1 MFRLGVWLH
10 RQERAADAG
19 PLGRCDGG
27 DSEKTG
33 NQGGGSHEA
42 VGLHPPC
49 RLQGEQEARSRS
61 TAPVEHDACLVEMAD
76 YSSRTGLGPDKLC
89 RLATIERR
97 CGTTACREIDTTSLP
112 ALCCARVLQ
121 VGEIIGGRFRTDRLI
136 GIGGFG
142 VVAAATHLEL
152 RQSVAIKMMKD
163 EFVGDTEIIE
173 RFLREARAV
182 AVLRTDHVCRVL
194 DVARTEQ
201 GTPYIVMDLLEG
213 SDVASMLRTEPLPVA
228 TAVDFVVQACVALA
242 EAHPRGIV
250 HRDLKP
256 PNLFVTR
263 RPDGSPLVKLL
274 DFGVAKAAD
283 ELRLTHSM
291 AMLGSPQYMSP
302 EQLTTPRDVDARTD
316 IWSLGVTLYQMISGR
331 LPFPSAQIGEL
342 AVMITT
348 QPPSPI
354 DVAPGLRAVLMCC
367 LEKERAARFGDVAAL
382 AAALAPFGGPTTQA
396 YAALVCSTATVGSP
410 MATSSPAAPKRRRAL
425 LLAPLAVLLIGG
437 ALLASFF
444 LVRGSSTDDTSKTV
458 ETKPAASAV
467 APAVTPQP
475 SAPAPSPYV
484 KALMDTEQQIK
495 DHADDPALLQRL
507 YSGAGMMACALK
519 DVSKAGTYLAKL
531 TDAEMQKEVRETCA
545 AYGIGL

>member
-1 MFRLGVWLH
+1 M
-10 RQERAADAG
+10 
-19 PLGRCDGG
+19 
-27 DSEKTG
+27 
-33 NQGGGSHEA
+33 
-42 VGLHPPC
+42 
-49 RLQGEQEARSRS
+49 
-61 TAPVEHDACLVEMAD
+61 
-76 YSSRTGLGPDKLC
+76 
-89 RLATIERR
+89 
-97 CGTTACREIDTTSLP
+97 
-112 ALCCARVLQ
+112 LQ
-121 VGEIIGGRFRTDRLI
+121 VGEIIGGRLRIDRVI

-194 DVARTEQ
+194 DVARTDS
-201 GTPYIVMDLLEG
+201 GTPYIVMDLLDG
-213 SDVASMLRTEPLPVA
+213 SDVAAMLRTEPLPVA

-291 AMLGSPQYMSP
+291 TMLGSPQYMSP

-342 AVMITT
+342 AVMITS
-348 QPPSPI
+348 QPPAPI
-354 DVAPGLRAVLMCC
+354 DVAPALHAVLMRC
-367 LEKERAARFGDVAAL
+367 LEKERSARFVDVAAL
-382 AAALAPFGGPTTQA
+382 AASLAPFGVPTTQT
-396 YAALVCSTATVGSP
+396 YAALVRSTSGPLTAQVGSFAGP
-410 MATSSPAAPKRRRAL
+410 TAISSPAAPRNRAL
-425 LLAPLAVLLIGG
+425 LLAPLAALLIGG

-444 LVRGSSTDDTSKTV
+444 LVRGSSTDDTSKPI
-458 ETKPAASAV
+458 ETKRAASAV
-467 APAVTPQP
+467 APAVTPQQ
-475 SAPAPSPYV
+475 SAPVTSPYA
-484 KALMDTEQQIK
+484 KALLDTEQQIK
-495 DHADDPALLQRL
+495 DHAGDPALLQRL
-507 YSGAGMMACALK
+507 YSGAAKMACALK
-519 DVSKAGTYLAKL
+519 DASKAGAHLAKL
-531 TDAEMQKEVRETCA
+531 TDEEMQKEVRETCA
-545 AYGIGL
+545 AYGISF

>member
-1 MFRLGVWLH
+1 ML
-10 RQERAADAG
+10 E
-19 PLGRCDGG
+19 
-27 DSEKTG
+27 
-33 NQGGGSHEA
+33 
-42 VGLHPPC
+42 
-49 RLQGEQEARSRS
+49 
-61 TAPVEHDACLVEMAD
+61 
-76 YSSRTGLGPDKLC
+76 
-89 RLATIERR
+89 
-97 CGTTACREIDTTSLP
+97 
-112 ALCCARVLQ
+112 
-121 VGEIIGGRFRTDRLI
+121 VGEIIGGRFRIDRLI
-136 GIGGFG
+136 GVGGFG

-194 DVARTEQ
+194 DVARTEH

-213 SDVASMLRTEPLPVA
+213 SDVASILRAQPLPVA

-263 RPDGSPLVKLL
+263 RADGSQIVKLL

-342 AVMITT
+342 AVMITS
-348 QPPSPI
+348 QPPTPI
-354 DVAPGLRAVLMCC
+354 DVDPGLRAVIMCC
-367 LEKERAARFGDVAAL
+367 LEKQRSARFVDVTSL
-382 AAALAPFGGPTTQA
+382 AASLAPFGGPTTQA
-396 YAALVCSTATVGSP
+396 YAALVRS
-410 MATSSPAAPKRRRAL
+410 TSSPQTPPHATPIGSFASPTAMSVPAAPKRSRAL
-425 LLAPLAVLLIGG
+425 VLAPLAVLLIGG
-437 ALLASFF
+437 ALLASFV
-444 LVRGSSTDDTSKTV
+444 LVRGSPTDHASKPIETRPVDTKATEIRPV
-458 ETKPAASAV
+458 ETRPVETRPTASAV
-467 APAVTPQP
+467 TPAITPPEIAPAL
-475 SAPAPSPYV
+475 AEYA
-484 KALMDTEQQIK
+484 KALEDQEQK
-495 DHADDPALLQRL
+495 MKNHAGDPALLQKL
-507 YSGAGMMACALK
+507 YFGAAGMACAIK
-519 DVSKAGTYLAKL
+519 DASKAAKYLAKV
-531 TDAEMQKEVRETCA
+531 TDKENQKVVRETCA
-545 AYGIGL
+545 AYGISL